1 VSPHLSGICH
11 REAAMLAV
19 SLFVRRAVAALALS
33 LFITAT
39 ASALTPQQWHDDLAA
54 MRAAIAATHP
64 DPGHSV
70 DPSAMERGFAQV
82 EQQLRR
88 PLDRD
93 AGWRVLARLNPLF
106 ADAHFCLCYDDW
118 RAELRALLANG
129 GVFPFAVDVA
139 ADGRLVITRWLD
151 GTATPLAGARITAI
165 NGVPA
170 DRVVTALL
178 ERVHGDTPR
187 FRAGVLSQRW
197 AFYYGKM
204 FGTPARFDLVFADR
218 PALRIAADHRGNREI
233 AGTPRFEDAF
243 ALTLLPPRAA
253 LLRIDT
259 FAWPDK
265 EQVVAF
271 HRTAF
276 AQLLS
281 AGVDTLVIDVRN
293 NGGGNDD
300 QWIDALLPYLATQP
314 YRWASSYRKK
324 ILAASRK
331 DDETVGAVVDGR
343 IERTIEP
350 QLDHPLRF
358 RGKTYVLVGR
368 GTYSS
373 AVLFANVMQDYG
385 FATLAGTGGAART
398 QQSGGV
404 QRIVLP
410 HSGLAITVPRFILQ
424 RPSGATDPVFVSPDI
439 GIDEDVLEPQRAVD
453 RLLDGIAAAP

>member
-1 VSPHLSGICH
+1 MP
-11 REAAMLAV
+11 A
-19 SLFVRRAVAALALS
+19 
-33 LFITAT
+33 
-39 ASALTPQQWHDDLAA
+39 
-54 MRAAIAATHP
+54 
-64 DPGHSV
+64 
-70 DPSAMERGFAQV
+70 ER
-82 EQQLRR
+82 
-88 PLDRD
+88 
-93 AGWRVLARLNPLF
+93 
-106 ADAHFCLCYDDW
+106 
-118 RAELRALLANG
+118 
-129 GVFPFAVDVA
+129 
-139 ADGRLVITRWLD
+139 I
-151 GTATPLAGARITAI
+151 
-165 NGVPA
+165 
-170 DRVVTALL
+170 VTTLL
-178 ERVHGDTPR
+178 ERVHGDTPG

-204 FGTPARFDLVFADR
+204 FGSPARFDLAFADR
-218 PALRIAADHRGNREI
+218 PALRIAADRRGNREI
-233 AGTPRFEDAF
+233 AGTPRFEDTF

-265 EQVVAF
+265 QQVVAF
-271 HRTAF
+271 HRAAF
-276 AQLLS
+276 AQLQS

-331 DDETVGAVVDGR
+331 DGETVGAVVDGR

-410 HSGLAITVPRFILQ
+410 HSGLAIMVPRFILQ
-424 RPSGATDPVFVSPDI
+424 RPSAATDPIFVSPDI
-439 GIDEDVLEPQRAVD
+439 GIDEDVLEPRRAVD
-453 RLLDGIAAAP
+453 RLLDGIVAAP